1 MSEQELNLRTA
12 GPAGDLR
19 ARTLAGMIWTFSGA
33 GCQAMLRLVLLLVL
47 ARLLG
52 PEAFGIVGAALVVI
66 HISLVFS
73 NLGISAGLVQRP
85 VLGPRH
91 VQTAFAFALASGA
104 LVSLALQ
111 LLTPAIAGFF
121 EFEGLTGVLRMLA
134 LVPLLNNLGIVAE
147 GLARR
152 ALAFRRLALVSV
164 ISFALGY
171 GLVGVGLAL
180 SGAGL
185 WALVGANLAEAGVRS
200 AMLLATQPHAKR
212 WAFDRAALRDLV
224 VFSGGL
230 TVKHLGQA
238 LAQSLDN
245 VVVGRWLGAEAL
257 GVYGRAYQ
265 LISMPPAVLGNA
277 IIAVLFPVMARVQ
290 HDRTRLAVA
299 YRRGTAVLG
308 LLTFPTIAAVLVLAP
323 ELILALLGP
332 AWVGVIVPL
341 QILAPGVFFR
351 MVFQVSDS
359 LATATGAIYAIA
371 WRQGVFAAAVLAG
384 ALIGQRWGLPGV
396 AAGVV
401 AAQLLYFLLTTQLS
415 LGLTS
420 LAVPAFAAALVR
432 GVLLGAL
439 VGVELLL
446 VVLILRHLEAPP
458 AVTLGASA
466 ILVSITGVA
475 LIRLR
480 LIGPDGLWLLEGLA
494 GRLPP
499 RFAALPRLLGVSGGA
514 AAGMSS

>member
-1 MSEQELNLRTA
+1 MTEREPNARTA
-12 GPAGDLR
+12 GPEGDLR
-19 ARTLAGMIWTFSGA
+19 GRTLGGMIWTFSGA
-33 GCQAMLRLVLLLVL
+33 GFQAILRLALFLVL

-66 HISLVFS
+66 HLSSVFS
-73 NLGISAGLVQRP
+73 NLGISAALVQRP
-85 VLGPRH
+85 ALGPRH
-91 VQTAFAFALASGA
+91 VQTAFVFALASGA

-111 LLTPAIAGFF
+111 LLTPAIVGFF
-121 EFEGLTGVLRMLA
+121 EFEGLTGVLRTLA
-134 LVPLLNNLGIVAE
+134 LVPLLHNLGIVAE

-152 ALAFRRLALVSV
+152 ALAFRRLAVISV

-180 SGAGL
+180 LGAGA
-185 WALVGANLAEAGVRS
+185 WALVGANLAEAGTRS
-200 AMLLATQPHAKR
+200 AMLLAAQPHAK
-212 WAFDRAALRDLV
+212 AGGFDRVALRDLV
-224 VFSGGL
+224 AFSGGL

-257 GVYGRAYQ
+257 GLYGRAYQ

-277 IIAVLFPVMARVQ
+277 IIAVLFPVMSRVQ
-290 HDRTRLAVA
+290 HDRARLAAA
-299 YRRGTAVLG
+299 YRRGSAVLG
-308 LLTFPTIAAVLVLAP
+308 LLTFPIIAAVLVLAP
-323 ELILALLGP
+323 ELVLALLGP

-359 LATATGAIYAIA
+359 LATATGAVYAIA
-371 WRQGVFAAAVLAG
+371 WRQGVFAAAVLTG
-384 ALIGQRWGLPGV
+384 ALIGQHWHLPGV

-420 LAVPAFAAALVR
+420 LAAQAFAAALVR
-432 GVLLGAL
+432 GVLLGTLA
-439 VGVELLL
+439 GIELLL
-446 VVLILRHLEAPP
+446 LVLILRHLEAPP
-458 AVTLGASA
+458 AVTLGVAA
-466 ILVSITGVA
+466 IVLSITGIAV
-475 LIRLR
+475 IRLR

-499 RFAALPRLLGVSGGA
+499 RFAALPRLLGLSRPA
-514 AAGMSS
+514 AAGL

>member
-1 MSEQELNLRTA
+1 MAEQEPDARTA
-12 GPAGDLR
+12 GPEGGLR
-19 ARTLAGMIWTFSGA
+19 GRTLAGMIWTFSGA
-33 GCQAMLRLVLLLVL
+33 GFQAILRLVLILVL

-52 PEAFGIVGAALVVI
+52 PEAFGVVGAALVVI
-66 HISLVFS
+66 HLALVFS
-73 NLGISAGLVQRP
+73 NLGISAALVQRP
-85 VLGPRH
+85 ALGPRH
-91 VQTAFAFALASGA
+91 VQTAFGFALASGA

-111 LLTPAIAGFF
+111 LLTPAIVAFF

-134 LVPLLNNLGIVAE
+134 LVPLLHNLGIVAE

-152 ALAFRRLALVSV
+152 ALAFRRLAVISV

-180 SGAGL
+180 SGAGV
-185 WALVGANLAEAGVRS
+185 WALVGANLAEAGARS
-200 AMLLATQPHAKR
+200 VMLLATQPHAKTGV
-212 WAFDRAALRDLV
+212 FDRVALRDLV
-224 VFSGGL
+224 AFSGGL
-230 TVKHLGQA
+230 TIKHLGQA

-245 VVVGRWLGAEAL
+245 IVVGRWLGAEAL

-277 IIAVLFPVMARVQ
+277 IIAVLFPVMSRVQ
-290 HDRTRLAVA
+290 HDRARLAAA

-308 LLTFPTIAAVLVLAP
+308 LLTFPTVAAVLVLAP
-323 ELILALLGP
+323 ELVLALLGP

-341 QILAPGVFFR
+341 QILAPGVFLR

-359 LATATGAIYAIA
+359 LATATGAVYAIA
-371 WRQGVFAAAVLAG
+371 WRQGVFAAAVLTG

-396 AAGVV
+396 AAGVLG
-401 AAQLLYFLLTTQLS
+401 AQILYFFLSTQLS
-415 LGLTS
+415 LALTS
-420 LAVPAFAAALVR
+420 LAAPVFAAALRR
-432 GVLLGAL
+432 GVLLGTL
-439 VGVELLL
+439 VGGELLLL
-446 VVLILRHLEAPP
+446 VVTLRHLEAPP
-458 AVTLGASA
+458 GIILGMAA
-466 ILVSITGVA
+466 LLVSISVVA

-499 RFAALPRLLGVSGGA
+499 RFAALPRLLGLSRPA
-514 AAGMSS
+514 AAEMSS